1 MGLQHELY
9 TSSLSHLLMTLA
21 QGLRDQDHN
30 KFIDTCSH
38 YAHMFKNLQYFEGLL
53 PAVYSVES

>member
-38 YAHMFKNLQYFEGLL
+38 YAHMFKNLQ
-53 PAVYSVES
+53 